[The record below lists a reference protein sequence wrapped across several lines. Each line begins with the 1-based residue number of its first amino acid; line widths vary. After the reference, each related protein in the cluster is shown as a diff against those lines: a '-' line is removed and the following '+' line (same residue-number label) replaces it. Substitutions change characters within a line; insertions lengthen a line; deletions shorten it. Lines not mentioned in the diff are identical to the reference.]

1 MPHAYTED
9 QQARRTLTQPLL
21 CGAPSPQPLPAGEE
35 IEQPDIGLFAE
46 LGGHHRRT
54 RDLLLLRLLSGRG
67 GLAVSEQ
74 NRHTASRS

>member
-35 IEQPDIGLFAE
+35 IEQPAIGLFAE

-54 RDLLLLRLLSGRG
+54 RDLLLPRLLLGQG